1 MVSYQHFP
9 SEEDNG
15 RSSFMKH
22 YSWTL
27 NSEFNTSNLHFPWM
41 LKLNYTWWF
50 RQWLLSL
57 EQMGPFPSSE
67 SSLISYPLREGGMM
81 LKTAMQAVE
90 SKPRILFER
99 EWKVLAQVPSS
110 SEISLGN
117 KSLGITAHLPLPF
130 HFLTYSSWF
139 VKDGTLP
146 HCYLAVFYYALAWPH
161 AFCLQTFPSLKGMAI
176 LPTR

>member
-1 MVSYQHFP
+1 MLS
-9 SEEDNG
+9 G
-15 RSSFMKH
+15 RQLSGFWCHHESRCSKWLLINTFLPRRIMAASSFMKH

-41 LKLNYTWWF
+41 LELNYTWWF
-50 RQWLLSL
+50 RQWLLSI

-99 EWKVLAQVPSS
+99 EWKVLAQAPSS
-110 SEISLGN
+110 SKISLGN
-117 KSLGITAHLPLPF
+117 KSLGTTAHLPLPF
-130 HFLTYSSWF
+130 HFLTYISWF

-146 HCYLAVFYYALAWPH
+146 HC
-161 AFCLQTFPSLKGMAI
+161 
-176 LPTR
+176 